1 MSNLQTHTAA
11 ARVELLGRLP
21 AEIRPSIEEIVFT
34 LRDGNSTTFLN
45 ALGDTDIER
54 FYFLVPG
61 AIIQLRRVPFFTDSP
76 GGSGAPVDIC
86 FYDLGGNCVHQDW
99 KRHESSAVFL
109 MTYPSETGRA
119 ELIPLKGK
127 PSFIRAV
134 KEVHY
139 NNIAPA
145 GCRL

>member
-11 ARVELLGRLP
+11 ARAEFLGRLP
-21 AEIRPSIEEIVFT
+21 AEVRSPIEEIVFA

-45 ALGDTDIER
+45 ALGETHIEK
-54 FYFLVPG
+54 FYFLVPDG
-61 AIIQLRRVPFFTDSP
+61 IIQLRRVPFFTDSP

-99 KRHESSAVFL
+99 KRHESPAVFL
-109 MTYPSETGRA
+109 MAYPSETGRA

-127 PSFIRAV
+127 PSFIRMV
-134 KEVHY
+134 KAVHY

-145 GCRL
+145 GWRL